1 MRHQDLTIN
10 HRLESWVYA
19 NAAART
25 GATGFVAGD
34 VSRISYQTDTG
45 QYWRLTAT
53 TPTWALIVPP
63 VAAPVYARVQTGQAT
78 SSTTPTVTALAPG
91 VMLGVGN
98 TITPTATG
106 KIFVTI
112 AGTLVNTVANE
123 IPNCQMRWGTGTP
136 PAYGA
141 PGNTGTLIGGLAG
154 LTGNIASN
162 ASPFSLSGVLAGAA
176 LGVPIWFDLQ
186 LWNSTTGGQAW
197 VTGVSMTAVEL
208 P

>member
-34 VSRISYQTDTG
+34 VGRISFQTDTG
-45 QYWRLTAT
+45 QYWRLLTTA
-53 TPTWALIVPP
+53 PTWQLISPP
-63 VAAPVYARVQTGQAT
+63 VTPPVYARLQTGQVAS
-78 SSTTPTVTALAPG
+78 SSTPGVTAVSPG

-106 KIFVTI
+106 KILVTI
-112 AGTLVNTVANE
+112 AGTIVNSIANE
-123 IPNCQMRWGTGTP
+123 TPACQMRYGTGTP

-141 PGNTGTLIGGLAG
+141 SGNTGTLLGGSAA
-154 LTGNIASN
+154 LTGNTLNN
-162 ASPFSLSGVLAGAA
+162 ASPFSLSGVISGAA
-176 LGVPIWFDLQ
+176 LGVPVWFDLQ
-186 LWNSTTGGQAW
+186 MWTSAGGQAW
-197 VTGVSMTAVEL
+197 VTGVSVTAVEL